1 MKYILLTFAL
11 FAWSCQESHEQAAY
25 SENRVSAPALFEKS
39 ADGGEGAYEV
49 KQLHLLVVVHDL
61 TGAENWL
68 KEQTKALQ
76 GKVAGHTRFNE
87 SQNRISELSLQVPVK
102 QLDNWVAAIEQ
113 RDDWKVNSKQI
124 SATNIEQQYV
134 DHAQRLKTRKA
145 LEQRYTELLKQAKN
159 MADVLA
165 IEEKLLSLRSEIEW
179 MQTEKGQMDT
189 QIAYAECSVR
199 LEERPSAWQKLSRQ
213 SASQL
218 REGWHVLV
226 NLLLFL
232 LKIWPF
238 IVLGL
243 AGNWLYQ
250 KRKSKGR
257 QA

>member
-1 MKYILLTFAL
+1 MKYLLLILAL
-11 FAWSCQESHEQAAY
+11 FACSCQDSHEQAAF

-39 ADGGEGAYEV
+39 ADANEGAYEV
-49 KQLHLLVVVHDL
+49 KRLELQVVVHDL
-61 TGAENWL
+61 TSAENWL
-68 KEQTKALQ
+68 KEQTRALQ

-87 SQNRISELSLQVPVK
+87 SQNRISEISLQVPVK
-102 QLDNWVAAIEQ
+102 QLDNWVSAIEQ
-113 RDDWKVNSKQI
+113 RNDWKVNSKQI
-124 SATNIEQQYV
+124 SATSIEQQYV
-134 DHAQRLKTRKA
+134 DHAQRLKTRQA

-189 QIAYAECSVR
+189 QIAYAECTVR

-213 SASQL
+213 SANQF

-232 LKIWPF
+232 LKIWPL
-238 IVLGL
+238 ILLGL
-243 AGNWLYQ
+243 GGYWLYQ
-250 KRKSKGR
+250 KRKSKDR
-257 QA
+257 